1 MNKQTLGKLIQT
13 TLDLQDWRLN
23 ARAPGN
29 IVLNRKLA
37 NGLDILYLQPYSGVY
52 SLSFGASLIGVRAYD
67 HVTNVLVQASPR
79 LLKLDNYSYLVHS
92 RQVTEMLFAE
102 IIKPSDFD
110 PYLPTARAM
119 VHEDVLPQLERYR
132 YLGPLHERIAA
143 EPRDRWSSFV
153 ANPPHPH
160 IAIIMHLVGA
170 KDSHEFLN
178 DAVASYR
185 ELSQGQHAHT
195 FLPHVPILEALL
207 EILPDTRVLTHEEIW
222 GPSAPIP
229 TC

>member
-110 PYLPTARAM
+110 PWLPTARAM

-143 EPRDRWSSFV
+143 STPLEIQSFMPTTGIGG
-153 ANPPHPH
+153 AAPHV
-160 IAIIMHLVGA
+160 AIIKHLVQA
-170 KDSHEFLN
+170 DDADQFLLDFIRRFQEAG
-178 DAVASYR
+178 DAYEQRASLMR
-185 ELSQGQHAHT
+185 KLQ
-195 FLPHVPILEALL
+195 
-207 EILPDTRVLTHEEIW
+207 EILLTTPPLSKQEIW
-222 GPSAPIP
+222 GLPDE
-229 TC
+229 